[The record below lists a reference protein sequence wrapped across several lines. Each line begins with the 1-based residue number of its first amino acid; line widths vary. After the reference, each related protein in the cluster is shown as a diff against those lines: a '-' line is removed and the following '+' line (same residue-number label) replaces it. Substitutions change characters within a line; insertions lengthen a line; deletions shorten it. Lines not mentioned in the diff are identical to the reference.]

1 MLIIKQETWYII
13 TTLGW
18 ADNIDLN
25 LIYTSYY
32 NFINIDFI
40 YDHDMIGSFSINDV
54 HVN

>member
-25 LIYTSYY
+25 LISHHTIAS
-32 NFINIDFI
+32 
-40 YDHDMIGSFSINDV
+40 
-54 HVN
+54 